1 MRSMATRLSSDPEL
15 ASIVE
20 RARSQASAAGELR
33 NLPPERLASVLN
45 ASAREVVAS
54 WVGGGGYDQAL
65 TEVIAEDPDL
75 ADQ

>member
-1 MRSMATRLSSDPEL
+1 
-15 ASIVE
+15 
-20 RARSQASAAGELR
+20 
-33 NLPPERLASVLN
+33 VLN